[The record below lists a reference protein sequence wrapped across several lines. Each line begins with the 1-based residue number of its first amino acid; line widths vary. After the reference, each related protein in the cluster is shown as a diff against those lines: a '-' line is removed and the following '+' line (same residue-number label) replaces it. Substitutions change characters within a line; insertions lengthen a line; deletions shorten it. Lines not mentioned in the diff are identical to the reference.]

1 MTTLIEAAAKKLMT
15 AIALDR
21 HDVGDWPDDSRKAY
35 EALEQAIAQEQEPL
49 FKVLIDKHPGLAD
62 ELASQSANTNHVVS
76 QKPAETAD
84 KLVRRCETCNH
95 ILNAT
100 KPYGECFSCEDF
112 SNWEPKP

>member
-1 MTTLIEAAAKKLMT
+1 MTTLIEAAQDV
-15 AIALDR
+15 IACANPLGTTSNVR
-21 HDVGDWPDDSRKAY
+21 VPKYVMA
-35 EALEQAIAQEQEPL
+35 ALEQAIAQEQEPL